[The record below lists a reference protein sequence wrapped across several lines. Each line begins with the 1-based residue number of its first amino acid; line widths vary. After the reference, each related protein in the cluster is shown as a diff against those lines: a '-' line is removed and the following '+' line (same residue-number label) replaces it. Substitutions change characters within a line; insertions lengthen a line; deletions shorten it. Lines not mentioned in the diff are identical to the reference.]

1 MDTFEWIND
10 SGIAHVD
17 FKTEKRT
24 PKLSVSDRL
33 ESAFGP
39 AAITARERTIIK
51 GVIQMNCF
59 RPGTGESRDRGPCTG
74 CDSRSRGHL
83 VGKGKVDRLRQQRSS
98 SRLTSHFQFTA
109 RSRLRVHFRNRCQE
123 GRLAWGHSLST
134 VASTNEPFAWAI
146 SADNKSV
153 VGADTD
159 GYFQMTVMSPGRIE
173 MYHSHNGKA
182 YQVNRRDMLY
192 DGTGEKV
199 GRNRKT

>member
-1 MDTFEWIND
+1 MVNVGQYSGLQHPPKAIRRRPTSCWSATDTFEWIND

-83 VGKGKVDRLRQQRSS
+83 VGKGEVDRLRQQRSS

-109 RSRLRVHFRNRCQE
+109 RSRLRVHFRNRWSRRAA
-123 GRLAWGHSLST
+123 RL
-134 VASTNEPFAWAI
+134 
-146 SADNKSV
+146 
-153 VGADTD
+153 GALPID
-159 GYFQMTVMSPGRIE
+159 R
-173 MYHSHNGKA
+173 
-182 YQVNRRDMLY
+182 
-192 DGTGEKV
+192 
-199 GRNRKT
+199 